1 MLANNIKVMQSMS
14 NYFYPAFDD
23 DKTRLLK
30 ACEKCIFGIP
40 PVRTN
45 KGERVLHFREGV
57 VIAGSQFVFWI
68 TLLAENKKSSI

>member
-45 KGERVLHFREGV
+45 KGERILHFR
-57 VIAGSQFVFWI
+57 
-68 TLLAENKKSSI
+68 